1 MNNKV
6 FWCFHSL
13 RNIEDI
19 LSLIKNNKIG
29 KVESIIL
36 SRMVEGSKLLDIPIV
51 VTEQYPQEFSLKSSF
66 IQRINVVFEF
76 LLFLENHNYM
86 PLWPKITK

>member
-1 MNNKV
+1 MNKKV
-6 FWCFHSL
+6 FWCFHSFGK
-13 RNIEDI
+13 IENI
-19 LSLIKNNKIG
+19 LSLIKIG
-29 KVESIIL
+29 KVESIVL

>member
-1 MNNKV
+1 
-6 FWCFHSL
+6 
-13 RNIEDI
+13 
-19 LSLIKNNKIG
+19 
-29 KVESIIL
+29 
-36 SRMVEGSKLLDIPIV
+36 MVEGSKLLDIPIV

-86 PLWPKITK
+86 PLCPKITKKK